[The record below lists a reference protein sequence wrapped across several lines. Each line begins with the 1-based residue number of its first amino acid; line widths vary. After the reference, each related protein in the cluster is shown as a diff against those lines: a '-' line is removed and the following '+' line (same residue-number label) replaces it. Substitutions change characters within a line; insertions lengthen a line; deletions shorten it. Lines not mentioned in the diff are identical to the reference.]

1 MESFIIAVCCLLFIL
16 VITIV
21 FYTKQK
27 IKKLENVAFSRL
39 LILSILGLIL
49 QILSYLLIKNFSDF
63 HDSFYYIILLRFIFC
78 DYILWEIFFVY
89 YIIIISFSL
98 NDKEN
103 ENNKIVKYLFL
114 IGFLILFLIL
124 VLPIYITNMNGLYYP
139 TGAAMIFLILGVIYG
154 IFIIFVC
161 VIRNIKHI
169 INIKYLPLLFYIIF
183 GSLAIMWQISNPML
197 LLVTPIE
204 SYILFLM
211 YFTIENPDLKMLEE
225 VTRIKEITEKT
236 NEDKSSFLYHV
247 TDEMNLVL
255 NNVKT
260 KLNNIN
266 KMNDISEIKHSLK
279 EIDAIVDNSKKR
291 VNATINISEMD
302 SKELKVINNT
312 YNIVNLLNEIVA
324 YNRNKIKNNIDF
336 RYDISN
342 TIPDMLY
349 GDSIKVKQIIN
360 SVIDNSIK
368 NTSEGFIE
376 LRVSCIVKYDI
387 CRLIIS
393 VEDSGTGIDLVKQNK
408 ILSDN
413 SELNVNEIKGKDDLI
428 VNLKI
433 VNKLINM
440 IGGTLSMES
449 LNNNGTIV
457 NITLDQKIVQSDG
470 STLDEKLETYNK
482 YMSDKKIIG
491 VISENKD
498 NVKVIKQIG
507 KKNNYKVES
516 FEMTKTCL
524 DKVRDGEAFDTIV
537 IDEDMDKIDARSF
550 LDKVRKVDSFKGKVF
565 VITKKKNIQLKKELK
580 DYGFDAI
587 LIEPLNKKDV
597 EVNFK

>member
-1 MESFIIAVCCLLFIL
+1 MTNKTLLIIFSLIYMFGLIFL
-16 VITIV
+16 Y
-21 FYTKQK
+21 FSK
-27 IKKLENVAFSRL
+27 SRL
-39 LILSILGLIL
+39 NNKENKVYKIMLIVNVIGLIL
-49 QILSYLLIKNFSDF
+49 QLLCDYVSFKYDVVSKIFSSFVFKAYLVYFIVFVNLMLLYLIILVFNKYERLLIKCDTVITFIESWIVCMAPYSLYRNVKTKTYYTYGLAINISFIFSAIVCIFMFVVLIVNHKKISKTKSIPIYLLIFSGLISAAIQHTYPDIL
-63 HDSFYYIILLRFIFC
+63 IIT
-78 DYILWEIFFVY
+78 
-89 YIIIISFSL
+89 S
-98 NDKEN
+98 
-103 ENNKIVKYLFL
+103 
-114 IGFLILFLIL
+114 
-124 VLPIYITNMNGLYYP
+124 M
-139 TGAAMIFLILGVIYG
+139 
-154 IFIIFVC
+154 
-161 VIRNIKHI
+161 
-169 INIKYLPLLFYIIF
+169 
-183 GSLAIMWQISNPML
+183 
-197 LLVTPIE
+197 E
-204 SYILFLM
+204 SCICFLM

-225 VTRIKEITEKT
+225 VTKIKEITEKT

-312 YNIVNLLNEIVA
+312 YNIVNLLNGIVA

-336 RYDISN
+336 RHDISN

-393 VEDSGTGIDLVKQNK
+393 VEDSGSGIDLVKQNK

-440 IGGTLSMES
+440 IGGTLSIES

-524 DKVRDGEAFDTIV
+524 DKVRDGEAFDAIV

-550 LDKVRKVDSFKGKVF
+550 LDKVRKVDSFKGKIF

-587 LIEPLNKKDV
+587 LIEPLDKKDV

>member
-1 MESFIIAVCCLLFIL
+1 MTNKTLLIIFSLIYMFGLIFL
-16 VITIV
+16 Y
-21 FYTKQK
+21 FSK
-27 IKKLENVAFSRL
+27 SRL
-39 LILSILGLIL
+39 NNKENKVYKIMLIVNVIGLIL
-49 QILSYLLIKNFSDF
+49 QLLCDYVSFKYDVVSKIFSSFVFKAYLVYFIVFVNLMLLYLIILVFNKYERLLIKCDTVITFIESWIVCMAPYSLYRNVKTKTYYTYGLAINISFIFSAIVCIFMFVVLIVNHKKISKTKSIPIYLLIFSGLISAAIQHTYPDIL
-63 HDSFYYIILLRFIFC
+63 IIT
-78 DYILWEIFFVY
+78 
-89 YIIIISFSL
+89 S
-98 NDKEN
+98 
-103 ENNKIVKYLFL
+103 
-114 IGFLILFLIL
+114 
-124 VLPIYITNMNGLYYP
+124 M
-139 TGAAMIFLILGVIYG
+139 
-154 IFIIFVC
+154 
-161 VIRNIKHI
+161 
-169 INIKYLPLLFYIIF
+169 
-183 GSLAIMWQISNPML
+183 
-197 LLVTPIE
+197 E
-204 SYILFLM
+204 SCICFLM

-225 VTRIKEITEKT
+225 VTKIKEITEKT

-312 YNIVNLLNEIVA
+312 YNIVNLLNGIVA

-336 RYDISN
+336 RHDISN

-393 VEDSGTGIDLVKQNK
+393 VEDSGSGIDLVKQNK

-440 IGGTLSMES
+440 IGGTLSIES

-470 STLDEKLETYNK
+470 STLDEKLDTYNK

-524 DKVRDGEAFDTIV
+524 DKVRDGEAFDAIV

-550 LDKVRKVDSFKGKVF
+550 LDKVRKVDSFKGKIF

-587 LIEPLNKKDV
+587 LIEPLDKKDV

>member
-1 MESFIIAVCCLLFIL
+1 MTNKTLLIIFSLIYMFGLNFL
-16 VITIV
+16 Y
-21 FYTKQK
+21 FSK
-27 IKKLENVAFSRL
+27 SRL
-39 LILSILGLIL
+39 KNKENKVYKIMLIVNIIGLIL
-49 QILSYLLIKNFSDF
+49 QLLCDYVSFKYDIVPKIISTIIYKSYLVYFIVFVNLMLLYLIILVFNKYERLLIKCDTVITFIESWIVCMAPYSLYRNVKTKTYYTYGLAINISFIFSAIVCIFMFVVLIVNHKKISKTKSIPIYLLIFSGLISAAIQHTYPDIL
-63 HDSFYYIILLRFIFC
+63 IIT
-78 DYILWEIFFVY
+78 
-89 YIIIISFSL
+89 S
-98 NDKEN
+98 
-103 ENNKIVKYLFL
+103 
-114 IGFLILFLIL
+114 
-124 VLPIYITNMNGLYYP
+124 M
-139 TGAAMIFLILGVIYG
+139 
-154 IFIIFVC
+154 
-161 VIRNIKHI
+161 
-169 INIKYLPLLFYIIF
+169 
-183 GSLAIMWQISNPML
+183 
-197 LLVTPIE
+197 E
-204 SYILFLM
+204 SCICFLM

-266 KMNDISEIKHSLK
+266 KMNDISEIKNSLK

-312 YNIVNLLNEIVA
+312 YNIVNLLNGIVA

-524 DKVRDGEAFDTIV
+524 DKVRDGKAFDTIV

-550 LDKVRKVDSFKGKVF
+550 LDKIRKVDGFKGKVF

-580 DYGFDAI
+580 DYGFNAI
-587 LIEPLNKKDV
+587 LIEPLDKKDV

>member
-1 MESFIIAVCCLLFIL
+1 MTNKTLLIIFSLIYMFGLIFL
-16 VITIV
+16 Y
-21 FYTKQK
+21 FSK
-27 IKKLENVAFSRL
+27 SRL
-39 LILSILGLIL
+39 NNKENKVYKIMLIVNVIGLIL
-49 QILSYLLIKNFSDF
+49 QLLCDYVSFKYDVVSKIFSSFVFKAYLVYFIVFVNLMLLYLIILVFNKYERLLIKCDTVITFIESWIVCMAPYSLYRNVKTKTYYTYGLAINISFIFSAIVCIFMFVVLIVNHKKISKTKSIPIYLLIFSGLISAAIQHTYPDIL
-63 HDSFYYIILLRFIFC
+63 IIT
-78 DYILWEIFFVY
+78 
-89 YIIIISFSL
+89 S
-98 NDKEN
+98 
-103 ENNKIVKYLFL
+103 
-114 IGFLILFLIL
+114 
-124 VLPIYITNMNGLYYP
+124 M
-139 TGAAMIFLILGVIYG
+139 
-154 IFIIFVC
+154 
-161 VIRNIKHI
+161 
-169 INIKYLPLLFYIIF
+169 
-183 GSLAIMWQISNPML
+183 
-197 LLVTPIE
+197 E
-204 SYILFLM
+204 SCICFLM

-225 VTRIKEITEKT
+225 VTKIKEITEKT

-255 NNVKT
+255 NNVKI

-312 YNIVNLLNEIVA
+312 YNIVNLLNGIVA

-336 RYDISN
+336 RHDISN

-393 VEDSGTGIDLVKQNK
+393 VEDSGSGIDLVKQNK

-440 IGGTLSMES
+440 IGGTLSIES

-470 STLDEKLETYNK
+470 STLDEKLDTYNK

-524 DKVRDGEAFDTIV
+524 DKVRDGEAFDAIV

-550 LDKVRKVDSFKGKVF
+550 LDKVRKVDSFKGKIF

-587 LIEPLNKKDV
+587 LIEPLDKKDV

>member
-1 MESFIIAVCCLLFIL
+1 MTNKTLLIIFSLIYMFGLIFL
-16 VITIV
+16 Y
-21 FYTKQK
+21 FSK
-27 IKKLENVAFSRL
+27 SRL
-39 LILSILGLIL
+39 NNKENKVYKIMLIVNVIGLIL
-49 QILSYLLIKNFSDF
+49 QLLCDYVSFKYDVVSKIFSSFVFKAYLVYFIVFVNLMLLYLIILVFNKYERLLIKCDTVITFIESWIVCMAPYSLYRNVKTKTYYTYGLAINISFIFSAIVCIFMFVVLIVNHKKISKTKSIPIYLLIFSGLISAAIQHTYPDIL
-63 HDSFYYIILLRFIFC
+63 IIT
-78 DYILWEIFFVY
+78 
-89 YIIIISFSL
+89 S
-98 NDKEN
+98 
-103 ENNKIVKYLFL
+103 
-114 IGFLILFLIL
+114 
-124 VLPIYITNMNGLYYP
+124 M
-139 TGAAMIFLILGVIYG
+139 
-154 IFIIFVC
+154 
-161 VIRNIKHI
+161 
-169 INIKYLPLLFYIIF
+169 
-183 GSLAIMWQISNPML
+183 
-197 LLVTPIE
+197 E
-204 SYILFLM
+204 SCICFLM

-225 VTRIKEITEKT
+225 VTKIKEITEKT

-247 TDEMNLVL
+247 TDEMNFVL

-312 YNIVNLLNEIVA
+312 YNIVNLLNGIVA

-336 RYDISN
+336 RHDISN

-413 SELNVNEIKGKDDLI
+413 SDLDINEIKVKDDLI
-428 VNLKI
+428 VNLKT

-440 IGGTLSMES
+440 IGGTLSIES
-449 LNNNGTIV
+449 LNNNGTTI
-457 NITLDQKIVQSDG
+457 NITLDQKIVQRG
-470 STLDEKLETYNK
+470 GTNLDETIDSYNK
-482 YMSDKKIIG
+482 YMKNKKIIG
-491 VISENKD
+491 IISESKNCI
-498 NVKVIKQIG
+498 KVI
-507 KKNNYKVES
+507 
-516 FEMTKTCL
+516 
-524 DKVRDGEAFDTIV
+524 
-537 IDEDMDKIDARSF
+537 
-550 LDKVRKVDSFKGKVF
+550 
-565 VITKKKNIQLKKELK
+565 
-580 DYGFDAI
+580 
-587 LIEPLNKKDV
+587 
-597 EVNFK
+597 

>member
-1 MESFIIAVCCLLFIL
+1 MTNKTLLIIFSLIYMFGLNFL
-16 VITIV
+16 Y
-21 FYTKQK
+21 FSK
-27 IKKLENVAFSRL
+27 SRL
-39 LILSILGLIL
+39 KNKENKVYKIMLIVNIIGLIL
-49 QILSYLLIKNFSDF
+49 QLLCDYVSFKYDIVPKIISTIIYKSYLVYFIVFVNLMLLYLIILVFNKYERLLIKCDTVITFIESWIVCMAPYSLYRNVKTKTYYTYGLAINISFIFSAIVCIFMFVVLIVNHKKISKTKSIPIYLLIFSGLISAAIQHTYPDIL
-63 HDSFYYIILLRFIFC
+63 IIT
-78 DYILWEIFFVY
+78 
-89 YIIIISFSL
+89 S
-98 NDKEN
+98 
-103 ENNKIVKYLFL
+103 
-114 IGFLILFLIL
+114 
-124 VLPIYITNMNGLYYP
+124 M
-139 TGAAMIFLILGVIYG
+139 
-154 IFIIFVC
+154 
-161 VIRNIKHI
+161 
-169 INIKYLPLLFYIIF
+169 
-183 GSLAIMWQISNPML
+183 
-197 LLVTPIE
+197 E
-204 SYILFLM
+204 SCICFLM

-266 KMNDISEIKHSLK
+266 KMNDISEIKNSLK

-312 YNIVNLLNEIVA
+312 YNIVNLLNGIVA

-393 VEDSGTGIDLVKQNK
+393 VEDSGSGIDLVKQNK

-524 DKVRDGEAFDTIV
+524 DKVRDGKAFDTIV

-550 LDKVRKVDSFKGKVF
+550 LDKIRKVDGFKGKVF

-580 DYGFDAI
+580 DYGFNAI
-587 LIEPLNKKDV
+587 LIEPLDKKDV

>member
-1 MESFIIAVCCLLFIL
+1 MTNKTLLIIFSLIYMFGLIFL
-16 VITIV
+16 Y
-21 FYTKQK
+21 FSK
-27 IKKLENVAFSRL
+27 SRL
-39 LILSILGLIL
+39 KNKENKVYKIMLIVNIIGLIL
-49 QILSYLLIKNFSDF
+49 QLLCDYVSFKYDIVPKMISTIIYKSYLVYFIVFVNLMLLYLIILVFKKYEKLLIKCDIVITFVESWIVCVAPYSLYRNVKTKTYYTYGLAINISFIFSAIVCIFMFVVLIVNHKKISKTKSIPIYLLIFSGLISAAIQHSYPDIL
-63 HDSFYYIILLRFIFC
+63 IIT
-78 DYILWEIFFVY
+78 
-89 YIIIISFSL
+89 S
-98 NDKEN
+98 
-103 ENNKIVKYLFL
+103 
-114 IGFLILFLIL
+114 
-124 VLPIYITNMNGLYYP
+124 M
-139 TGAAMIFLILGVIYG
+139 
-154 IFIIFVC
+154 
-161 VIRNIKHI
+161 
-169 INIKYLPLLFYIIF
+169 
-183 GSLAIMWQISNPML
+183 
-197 LLVTPIE
+197 E
-204 SYILFLM
+204 SCICFLM

-312 YNIVNLLNEIVA
+312 YNIVNLLNGIVA

-336 RYDISN
+336 RHDISN

-393 VEDSGTGIDLVKQNK
+393 VEDSGSGIDLVKQNK

-470 STLDEKLETYNK
+470 STLDEKLDTYNK
-482 YMSDKKIIG
+482 YISDKKNIG

-516 FEMTKTCL
+516 FDMTKTCL
-524 DKVRDGEAFDTIV
+524 DKVRDGEVFDAIV

-580 DYGFDAI
+580 EYGFDAI

>member
-1 MESFIIAVCCLLFIL
+1 MTNKTLLIIFSLIYMFGLIFL
-16 VITIV
+16 Y
-21 FYTKQK
+21 FSK
-27 IKKLENVAFSRL
+27 SRL
-39 LILSILGLIL
+39 NNKENKVYKIMLIVNVIGLIL
-49 QILSYLLIKNFSDF
+49 QLLCDYVSFKYDVVSKIFSSFVFKAYLVYFIVFVNLMLLYLIILVFKKYEKLLIKCDIVITFVESWIVCVAPYSLYRNVETKTYYTYGLAINLAFIFSAIVCSFMFVVLIVNHKKISKTKSIPIYLLIFSGLISAVIQHIFPDIL
-63 HDSFYYIILLRFIFC
+63 IIT
-78 DYILWEIFFVY
+78 
-89 YIIIISFSL
+89 S
-98 NDKEN
+98 
-103 ENNKIVKYLFL
+103 
-114 IGFLILFLIL
+114 
-124 VLPIYITNMNGLYYP
+124 M
-139 TGAAMIFLILGVIYG
+139 
-154 IFIIFVC
+154 
-161 VIRNIKHI
+161 
-169 INIKYLPLLFYIIF
+169 
-183 GSLAIMWQISNPML
+183 
-197 LLVTPIE
+197 E
-204 SYILFLM
+204 SCICFLM

-225 VTRIKEITEKT
+225 VTKIKEMTEKT

-247 TDEMNLVL
+247 TDEMNIVL
-255 NNVKT
+255 NSVKT
-260 KLNNIN
+260 KLDNIN
-266 KMNDISEIKHSLK
+266 KMDDVNEIKSSLR
-279 EIDAIVDNSKKR
+279 EINAIVDNSKKR

-312 YNIVNLLNEIVA
+312 YNIVNLLNGIAA
-324 YNRNKIKNNIDF
+324 YNRNKIKNNVDF
-336 RYDISN
+336 RYNISN

-393 VEDSGTGIDLVKQNK
+393 IEDSGSGIDLVKQNK

-413 SELNVNEIKGKDDLI
+413 SDLDINEIKGKDDLI
-428 VNLKI
+428 VNLKT

-440 IGGTLSMES
+440 IGGTLSIES
-449 LNNNGTIV
+449 LNNNGTTI
-457 NITLDQKIVQSDG
+457 NITIDQKIVQCDG

-498 NVKVIKQIG
+498 NVKVIKQVG
-507 KKNNYKVES
+507 KKRDYIVES

-524 DKVRDGEAFDTIV
+524 DKIRDGEVFDTIV

-550 LDKVRKVDSFKGKVF
+550 LDKVRKVESFKGKVF
-565 VITKKKNIQLKKELK
+565 VITRKKNIQLKKELK

>member
-1 MESFIIAVCCLLFIL
+1 MFGLNFLYFS
-16 VITIV
+16 
-21 FYTKQK
+21 K
-27 IKKLENVAFSRL
+27 SRL
-39 LILSILGLIL
+39 KNKENKVYKIMLIVNVIGLIL
-49 QILSYLLIKNFSDF
+49 QLLCDYVSFKYDIVPKIISAIIYKSYLIYFIVFVNLMLLYLIILVFNKYEKLLIRCDTVITFIESWIVCIAPYSLYRNVVTKTYYTYGLAINLSFIFSAIVCIIMFIVLIVNRKKISKTKSVPIYLLIFSGLISAAIQHTYPDIL
-63 HDSFYYIILLRFIFC
+63 IIT
-78 DYILWEIFFVY
+78 
-89 YIIIISFSL
+89 S
-98 NDKEN
+98 
-103 ENNKIVKYLFL
+103 
-114 IGFLILFLIL
+114 
-124 VLPIYITNMNGLYYP
+124 M
-139 TGAAMIFLILGVIYG
+139 
-154 IFIIFVC
+154 
-161 VIRNIKHI
+161 
-169 INIKYLPLLFYIIF
+169 
-183 GSLAIMWQISNPML
+183 
-197 LLVTPIE
+197 E
-204 SYILFLM
+204 SCICFLM

-225 VTRIKEITEKT
+225 ITKIKEITEKT

-312 YNIVNLLNEIVA
+312 YNIVNLLNGIAA
-324 YNRNKIKNNIDF
+324 YNRNKIKNNVDF
-336 RYDISN
+336 RYNISN

-376 LRVSCIVKYDI
+376 LRVSCIIKYDI
-387 CRLIIS
+387 CRLIIA

-408 ILSDN
+408 LLRDN
-413 SELNVNEIKGKDDLI
+413 SDLDVNEIKGKDNLI
-428 VNLKI
+428 VNLKT
-433 VNKLINM
+433 VNKLINI
-440 IGGTLSMES
+440 IGGTLSIES
-449 LNNNGTIV
+449 LNNNGTTI
-457 NITLDQKIVQSDG
+457 NITLDQKIVQRDG
-470 STLDEKLETYNK
+470 STLDEKLDTYNK

-507 KKNNYKVES
+507 KKKDYIVEA

-524 DKVRDGEAFDTIV
+524 DKIRDGETFDTIV

-550 LDKVRKVDSFKGKVF
+550 LDKVRKVESFKGKVF
-565 VITKKKNIQLKKELK
+565 VITKKKSIQLKKELK

>member
-1 MESFIIAVCCLLFIL
+1 MTNKTLLIIFSLIYMFGLIFL
-16 VITIV
+16 Y
-21 FYTKQK
+21 FSK
-27 IKKLENVAFSRL
+27 SRL
-39 LILSILGLIL
+39 NNKENKVYKIMLIVNVIGLIL
-49 QILSYLLIKNFSDF
+49 QLLCDYVSFKYDVVSKIFSSFVFKAYLVYFIVFVNLMLLYLIILVFNKYERLLIKCDTVITFIESWIVCMAPYSLYRNVKTKTYYTYGLAINISFIFSAIVCIFMFVVLIVNHKKISKTKSIPIYLLIFSGLISAAIQHTYPDIL
-63 HDSFYYIILLRFIFC
+63 IIT
-78 DYILWEIFFVY
+78 
-89 YIIIISFSL
+89 S
-98 NDKEN
+98 
-103 ENNKIVKYLFL
+103 
-114 IGFLILFLIL
+114 
-124 VLPIYITNMNGLYYP
+124 M
-139 TGAAMIFLILGVIYG
+139 
-154 IFIIFVC
+154 
-161 VIRNIKHI
+161 
-169 INIKYLPLLFYIIF
+169 
-183 GSLAIMWQISNPML
+183 
-197 LLVTPIE
+197 E
-204 SYILFLM
+204 SCICFLM

-225 VTRIKEITEKT
+225 VTKIKEITEKT

-255 NNVKT
+255 NNVKI

-312 YNIVNLLNEIVA
+312 YNIVNLLNGIVA

-336 RYDISN
+336 RHDISN

-393 VEDSGTGIDLVKQNK
+393 VEDSGSGIDLVKQNK

-440 IGGTLSMES
+440 IGGTLSIES

-524 DKVRDGEAFDTIV
+524 DKVRDGEAFDAIV

-550 LDKVRKVDSFKGKVF
+550 LDKVRKVDSFKGKIF

-587 LIEPLNKKDV
+587 LIEPLDKKDV

>member
-1 MESFIIAVCCLLFIL
+1 MTNKTLLIIFSLIYMFGLNFL
-16 VITIV
+16 Y
-21 FYTKQK
+21 FSK
-27 IKKLENVAFSRL
+27 SRL
-39 LILSILGLIL
+39 KNKENKVYKIMLIVNVIGLIL
-49 QILSYLLIKNFSDF
+49 QLLCDYVSFKYDIVPKIISAIIYKSYLIYFIVFVNLMLLYLIILVFNKYEKLLIRCDTVITFIESWIVCIAPYSLYRNVITKTYYTYGLAINLSFIFSAIVCIFMFIVLIVNRKKISKTKSVPIYLLIFSGLISAAIQHTYPDIL
-63 HDSFYYIILLRFIFC
+63 IIT
-78 DYILWEIFFVY
+78 
-89 YIIIISFSL
+89 S
-98 NDKEN
+98 
-103 ENNKIVKYLFL
+103 
-114 IGFLILFLIL
+114 
-124 VLPIYITNMNGLYYP
+124 M
-139 TGAAMIFLILGVIYG
+139 
-154 IFIIFVC
+154 
-161 VIRNIKHI
+161 
-169 INIKYLPLLFYIIF
+169 
-183 GSLAIMWQISNPML
+183 
-197 LLVTPIE
+197 E
-204 SYILFLM
+204 SCICFLM

-225 VTRIKEITEKT
+225 ITKIKEITEKT

-266 KMNDISEIKHSLK
+266 KMDDISEIKHSLK

-312 YNIVNLLNEIVA
+312 YNIVNLLNGIAA
-324 YNRNKIKNNIDF
+324 YNRNKIKNNVDF
-336 RYDISN
+336 RYNISN

-376 LRVSCIVKYDI
+376 LRVSCIIKYDI
-387 CRLIIS
+387 CRLIIA

-408 ILSDN
+408 ILRDN
-413 SELNVNEIKGKDDLI
+413 SDLDVNEIKGKDNLI
-428 VNLKI
+428 VNLKT
-433 VNKLINM
+433 VNKLINI
-440 IGGTLSMES
+440 IGGTLSIES
-449 LNNNGTIV
+449 LNNNGTTI
-457 NITLDQKIVQSDG
+457 NITLDQKIVQRDG
-470 STLDEKLETYNK
+470 STLDEKLDTYNK

-507 KKNNYKVES
+507 KKKDYIVEA

-524 DKVRDGEAFDTIV
+524 DKIRDGETFDTIV

-550 LDKVRKVDSFKGKVF
+550 LDKVRKVESFKGKVF
-565 VITKKKNIQLKKELK
+565 VITKKKSIQLKKELK

-597 EVNFK
+597 EVNFE

>member
-1 MESFIIAVCCLLFIL
+1 MTNKTLLIIFSLIYMFGLNFL
-16 VITIV
+16 Y
-21 FYTKQK
+21 FSK
-27 IKKLENVAFSRL
+27 SRL
-39 LILSILGLIL
+39 KNKENKVYKIMLIVNVTGLIL
-49 QILSYLLIKNFSDF
+49 QLLCDYVSFKYDIVPKIISAIIYKSYLIYFIVFVNLMLLYLIILVFNKYEKLLIRCDTVITFIESWIVCIAPYSLYRNVITKTYYTYGLAINLSFIFSAIVCIIMFIVLIVNHKKISKTKSVPIYLLIFSGLISAAIQHTYPDIL
-63 HDSFYYIILLRFIFC
+63 IIT
-78 DYILWEIFFVY
+78 
-89 YIIIISFSL
+89 S
-98 NDKEN
+98 
-103 ENNKIVKYLFL
+103 
-114 IGFLILFLIL
+114 
-124 VLPIYITNMNGLYYP
+124 M
-139 TGAAMIFLILGVIYG
+139 
-154 IFIIFVC
+154 
-161 VIRNIKHI
+161 
-169 INIKYLPLLFYIIF
+169 
-183 GSLAIMWQISNPML
+183 
-197 LLVTPIE
+197 E
-204 SYILFLM
+204 SCICFLM

-225 VTRIKEITEKT
+225 ITKIKEITEKT

-312 YNIVNLLNEIVA
+312 YNIVNLLNGIAA
-324 YNRNKIKNNIDF
+324 YNRNKIKNNVDF
-336 RYDISN
+336 RYNISN

-387 CRLIIS
+387 CRLIIA
-393 VEDSGTGIDLVKQNK
+393 VEDSGSGIDLVKQNK

-413 SELNVNEIKGKDDLI
+413 SELNINEIKGKDDLI

-440 IGGTLSMES
+440 IGGTLSIES

-470 STLDEKLETYNK
+470 STLDEKLDTYNK

-491 VISENKD
+491 IISENKD

-524 DKVRDGEAFDTIV
+524 DKKRDGELFDIIV

-597 EVNFK
+597 EVNFE

>member
-1 MESFIIAVCCLLFIL
+1 MTNKTLLIIFSLIYMFGLIFL
-16 VITIV
+16 Y
-21 FYTKQK
+21 FSK
-27 IKKLENVAFSRL
+27 SRL
-39 LILSILGLIL
+39 NNKENKVYKIMLIVNVIGLIL
-49 QILSYLLIKNFSDF
+49 QLLCDYVSFKYDVVSKIFSSFVFKAYLVYFIVFVNLMLLYLIILVFKKYEKLLIKCDIVITFVESWIVCVAPYSLYRNVETKTYYTYGLAINLAFIFSAIVCSFMFVVLIVNHKKISKTKSIPIYLLIFSGLISAVIQHIFPDIL
-63 HDSFYYIILLRFIFC
+63 IIT
-78 DYILWEIFFVY
+78 
-89 YIIIISFSL
+89 S
-98 NDKEN
+98 
-103 ENNKIVKYLFL
+103 
-114 IGFLILFLIL
+114 
-124 VLPIYITNMNGLYYP
+124 M
-139 TGAAMIFLILGVIYG
+139 
-154 IFIIFVC
+154 
-161 VIRNIKHI
+161 
-169 INIKYLPLLFYIIF
+169 
-183 GSLAIMWQISNPML
+183 
-197 LLVTPIE
+197 E
-204 SYILFLM
+204 SCICFLM

-225 VTRIKEITEKT
+225 VTKIKEMTEKT

-247 TDEMNLVL
+247 TDEMNIVL
-255 NNVKT
+255 NSVKT
-260 KLNNIN
+260 KLDNIN
-266 KMNDISEIKHSLK
+266 KMDDVNEIKSSLR
-279 EIDAIVDNSKKR
+279 EINAIVDNSKKR

-312 YNIVNLLNEIVA
+312 YNIVNLLNGIVA

-376 LRVSCIVKYDI
+376 LRVSCIIKYDI
-387 CRLIIS
+387 CRLIIA

-408 ILSDN
+408 ILRDN
-413 SELNVNEIKGKDDLI
+413 SDLDVNEIKGKDNLI
-428 VNLKI
+428 VNLKT
-433 VNKLINM
+433 VNKLINI
-440 IGGTLSMES
+440 IGGTLSIES
-449 LNNNGTIV
+449 LNNNGTTI
-457 NITLDQKIVQSDG
+457 NITLDQKIVQRDG
-470 STLDEKLETYNK
+470 STLDEKLDTYNK

-507 KKNNYKVES
+507 KKKDYIVEA

-524 DKVRDGEAFDTIV
+524 DKIRDGETFDTIV

-550 LDKVRKVDSFKGKVF
+550 LDKVRKVESFKGKVF
-565 VITKKKNIQLKKELK
+565 VITKKKSIQLKKELK

-597 EVNFK
+597 EVNFE

>member
-1 MESFIIAVCCLLFIL
+1 MTNKTLLIIFSLIYMFGLNFL
-16 VITIV
+16 Y
-21 FYTKQK
+21 FSK
-27 IKKLENVAFSRL
+27 SRL
-39 LILSILGLIL
+39 KNKENKVYKIMLIVNIIGLIL
-49 QILSYLLIKNFSDF
+49 QLLCDYVSFKYDIVPKIISTIIYKSYLVYFIVFVNLMLLYLIILVFNKYERLLIKCDTVITFIESWIVCMAPYSLYRNVKTKTYYTYGLAINISFIFSAIVCIFMFVVLIVNHKKISKTKSIPIYLLIFSGLISAAIQHTYPDIL
-63 HDSFYYIILLRFIFC
+63 IIT
-78 DYILWEIFFVY
+78 
-89 YIIIISFSL
+89 S
-98 NDKEN
+98 
-103 ENNKIVKYLFL
+103 
-114 IGFLILFLIL
+114 
-124 VLPIYITNMNGLYYP
+124 M
-139 TGAAMIFLILGVIYG
+139 
-154 IFIIFVC
+154 
-161 VIRNIKHI
+161 
-169 INIKYLPLLFYIIF
+169 
-183 GSLAIMWQISNPML
+183 
-197 LLVTPIE
+197 E
-204 SYILFLM
+204 SCICFLM

-266 KMNDISEIKHSLK
+266 KMNDISEIKNSLK

-393 VEDSGTGIDLVKQNK
+393 VEDSGSGIDLVKQNK

-524 DKVRDGEAFDTIV
+524 DKVRDGKAFDTIV

-550 LDKVRKVDSFKGKVF
+550 LDKIRKVDGFKGKVF

-580 DYGFDAI
+580 DYGFNAI
-587 LIEPLNKKDV
+587 LIEPLDKKDV

>member
-1 MESFIIAVCCLLFIL
+1 MVTGVLLTVGSFFYTIVLAIVYFRKSKIDTLENKIFKRIIISNLFGLSLHLLLFLLMFYIGTESIL
-16 VITIV
+16 TLIFTKLYLVYLISYMVLFTFYVFSISSNKRDIIELEFKKYILYVVMVIL
-21 FYTKQK
+21 F
-27 IKKLENVAFSRL
+27 VAFFIF
-39 LILSILGLIL
+39 ILPVQFYNEPGKMYSYGMSVQLVYYFGFVMIFLNSIT
-49 QILSYLLIKNFSDF
+49 LIKNFKQALNKK
-63 HDSFYYIILLRFIFC
+63 YY
-78 DYILWEIFFVY
+78 
-89 YIIIISFSL
+89 
-98 NDKEN
+98 
-103 ENNKIVKYLFL
+103 
-114 IGFLILFLIL
+114 
-124 VLPIYITNMNGLYYP
+124 
-139 TGAAMIFLILGVIYG
+139 
-154 IFIIFVC
+154 
-161 VIRNIKHI
+161 
-169 INIKYLPLLFYIIF
+169 PLLFYFGLGLVTTLIQYKFPYIQLITSKDSFIIF
-183 GSLAIMWQISNPML
+183 I
-197 LLVTPIE
+197 
-204 SYILFLM
+204 M

-225 VTRIKEITEKT
+225 VTKIKEITEKT

-260 KLNNIN
+260 KLDNIN
-266 KMNDISEIKHSLK
+266 KMDDVSEIKSSLR
-279 EIDAIVDNSKKR
+279 EISAIVNNSKKR
-291 VNATINISEMD
+291 VNASINISEMD
-302 SKELKVINNT
+302 SKELKVIYNT
-312 YNIVNLLNEIVA
+312 YNIVNLLNGIVA

-368 NTSEGFIE
+368 NTNEGFIE

-408 ILSDN
+408 ILRDN
-413 SELNVNEIKGKDDLI
+413 SDLDVNEIKGKDNLI
-428 VNLKI
+428 VNLKT
-433 VNKLINM
+433 VNKLINI
-440 IGGTLSMES
+440 IGGTLSIES
-449 LNNNGTIV
+449 LNNNGTTI
-457 NITLDQKIVQSDG
+457 NITLDQKIVQRDG
-470 STLDEKLETYNK
+470 STLDEKLDTYNK

-491 VISENKD
+491 IISENKD

-507 KKNNYKVES
+507 KKNNYNVES

-524 DKVRDGEAFDTIV
+524 DKIRDGEVFDTIV

-550 LDKVRKVDSFKGKVF
+550 LDKVRKVESFKGKVF
-565 VITKKKNIQLKKELK
+565 VITKKKSIQLKKELK

>member
-1 MESFIIAVCCLLFIL
+1 MTNKTLLIIFSLIYMFGLNFL
-16 VITIV
+16 Y
-21 FYTKQK
+21 FSK
-27 IKKLENVAFSRL
+27 SRL
-39 LILSILGLIL
+39 KNKENKVYKIMLIVNIIGLIL
-49 QILSYLLIKNFSDF
+49 QLLCDYVSFKYDIVPKIISTIIYKSYLVYFIVFVNLMLLYLIILVFNKYERLLIKCDTVITFIESWIVCMAPYSLYRNVKTKTYYTYGLAINISFIFSAIVCIFMFVVLIVNHKKISKTKSIPIYLLIFSGLISAAIQHTYPDIL
-63 HDSFYYIILLRFIFC
+63 IIT
-78 DYILWEIFFVY
+78 
-89 YIIIISFSL
+89 S
-98 NDKEN
+98 
-103 ENNKIVKYLFL
+103 
-114 IGFLILFLIL
+114 
-124 VLPIYITNMNGLYYP
+124 M
-139 TGAAMIFLILGVIYG
+139 
-154 IFIIFVC
+154 
-161 VIRNIKHI
+161 
-169 INIKYLPLLFYIIF
+169 
-183 GSLAIMWQISNPML
+183 
-197 LLVTPIE
+197 E
-204 SYILFLM
+204 SCICFLM

-524 DKVRDGEAFDTIV
+524 DKVRDGEAFDAVV